1 MQRLRVGA
9 IGYGYWGPN
18 LIRNFAELPD
28 STLCA
33 VAEMDQSRLVEV
45 QRRYPHV
52 YTTRNYQDL
61 FSQQLDAVVIA
72 TPPHTHCA
80 IVRDC
85 LQHGLHCLVEKPLTL
100 TSADAQTLVQIAEEQ
115 KRILM
120 VGHTFEYNPAVR
132 ALKEMIK
139 SGELGEIQY
148 IDAVRVSLGLF
159 QRHLNVIWDL
169 APHDISI
176 LLYLLDAMPVSVSA
190 LGTACVQNGVEDVAY
205 LSLRFPDDILTHIRL
220 SWLDPCKT
228 RRITVVGSQK
238 MVIYDDVEPQ
248 EKIKVY
254 DKGVKIIR
262 HTDTFGEFQFAYH
275 YGDIVSPYIR
285 LEEPLRLECSHF
297 LECIREGKQPQTDGH
312 NGLRVVQ
319 ILEAAQQ
326 SLRSHGA
333 PINTTGS
340 QLNGF
345 VAEQAAFVP
354 TAHTNGYTNG
364 HNNGHA
370 ATHSTHTNSPTNDHL
385 STHTVDQNSEKQ
397 RIHAV

>member
-1 MQRLRVGA
+1 MQKLRVGA

-33 VAEMDQSRLVEV
+33 VAEMDQNRLLEV
-45 QRRYPHV
+45 QRRYPQV
-52 YTTRNYQDL
+52 YTTRNYHDL
-61 FSQQLDAVVIA
+61 FSQELDAVVIA
-72 TPPHTHCA
+72 TPPHTHTK

-85 LQHGLHCLVEKPLTL
+85 LQHGLHSLVEKPLTL
-100 TSADAQTLVQIAEEQ
+100 NSEDAHTLIQVAAEQ
-115 KRILM
+115 QRVLM

-132 ALKEMIK
+132 ALKAMLQ

-148 IDAVRVSLGLF
+148 IDTVRVSLGLF
-159 QRHLNVIWDL
+159 QRHLNVVWDL

-176 LLYLLDAMPVSVSA
+176 LLYLLDAMPTSVSA
-190 LGTACVQNGVEDVAY
+190 WGTACVQQGIEDVAY
-205 LSLRFPDDILTHIRL
+205 LSLRFPGDILTHIRV

-228 RRITVVGSQK
+228 RRITVVGSKK

-275 YGDIVSPYIR
+275 YGDIVSPYLR

-297 LECIREGKQPQTDGH
+297 LECIREGKQPQTDGY

-326 SLRSHGA
+326 SLQSSGA
-333 PINTTGS
+333 PIACTGS
-340 QLNGF
+340 AMNGL
-345 VAEQAAFVP
+345 VHPASNSHA
-354 TAHTNGYTNG
+354 
-364 HNNGHA
+364 NGHA
-370 ATHSTHTNSPTNDHL
+370 NGHANAHDH
-385 STHTVDQNSEKQ
+385 HPERQ
-397 RIHAV
+397 RIYAA